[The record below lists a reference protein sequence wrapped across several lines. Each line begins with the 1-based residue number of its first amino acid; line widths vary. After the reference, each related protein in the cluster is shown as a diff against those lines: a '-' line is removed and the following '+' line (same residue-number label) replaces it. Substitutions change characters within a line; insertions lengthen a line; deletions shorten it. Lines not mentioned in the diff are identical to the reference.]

1 MDDCYFKKKT
11 SLHLQETGT
20 PIQFVHRRSFDD
32 PSGFRL
38 HLNDCIELYA
48 FVSGEADYVIEEE
61 CFSLSR
67 GDLLAISP
75 HAVHV
80 PILKKPCAY
89 ERFYILIPLSF
100 FSCIHPDPLSPFL
113 SGNNARPKLTDTA
126 KEKALSVLYEIS
138 RLCDREDGE
147 GVQLTGLGLILQLL
161 GLINDVK
168 YCADPAPL
176 QEPSGVPLLLR
187 RILQYISLS
196 PQEITSVESVA
207 EAFQKYLFVGAP
219 CYVKREVM
227 DPKEAISLIHKA
239 GGVAFFA
246 HPYQTKLSDEGIFNL
261 MKELKDAGLDG
272 IEGYYSEYTPEMGE
286 KFRKMAEDLDLMLSG
301 GSDFHAAMKPHIRI
315 GSGVDGNL
323 AVDYAL
329 LEKIKGAC
337 GRG

>member
-1 MDDCYFKKKT
+1 MRKDGLRAKEGQGRFLERTTVMKRIDLHTHSLFSDGSMTPEELVFAAKQAGLSAIALTDHDTTDGLARAMAEGQRLGVEVVPGVELSTEGISQVHVLGYYIDPQSPALKDSFKKQ
-11 SLHLQETGT
+11 QEE
-20 PIQFVHRRSFDD
+20 RR
-32 PSGFRL
+32 RT
-38 HLNDCIELYA
+38 HAAYMRVLNDHGFAIT
-48 FVSGEADYVIEEE
+48 EEE
-61 CFSLSR
+61 VKRVAPVGSIGR
-67 GDLLAISP
+67 A
-75 HAVHV
+75 H
-80 PILKKPCAY
+80 Y
-89 ERFYILIPLSF
+89 
-100 FSCIHPDPLSPFL
+100 
-113 SGNNARPKLTDTA
+113 A
-126 KEKALSVLYEIS
+126 KVMMEKGY
-138 RLCDREDGE
+138 
-147 GVQLTGLGLILQLL
+147 
-161 GLINDVK
+161 VK
-168 YCADPAPL
+168 
-176 QEPSGVPLLLR
+176 
-187 RILQYISLS
+187 
-196 PQEITSVESVA
+196 SVA

-227 DPKEAISLIHKA
+227 DPKEAISLIHEA

-286 KFRKMAEDLDLMLSG
+286 KFRKMAKELDLMLSG